1 MGEGP
6 LRKARIEAKQAWP
19 TMLPWDLKTSPRPFQ
34 AALLRAFMP
43 QCDRLRSMGV
53 CGFEPRAL
61 ENLRKK

>member
-1 MGEGP
+1 
-6 LRKARIEAKQAWP
+6 
-19 TMLPWDLKTSPRPFQ
+19 MLPWDLKTSPRPFQ